1 MKFNVKNR
9 IMNKLNIG
17 ALIKAEMQRQGMSV
31 AEMAK
36 RLNVQRQ
43 TVYDMLKRTNID
55 VERLKD
61 ISDVLHKDFLSTVAS
76 QNAQELDWCEIT
88 ILDNKILIT
97 KR

>member
-1 MKFNVKNR
+1 
-9 IMNKLNIG
+9 MNKLNIG

-88 ILDNKILIT
+88 VMDNKILIT

>member
-1 MKFNVKNR
+1 
-9 IMNKLNIG
+9 MNKLNIG

-61 ISDVLHKDFLSTVAS
+61 ISDVLHKDFLSAVAS
-76 QNAQELDWCEIT
+76 QNSQELDWCEIT
-88 ILDNKILIT
+88 ISDNKILIT

>member
-1 MKFNVKNR
+1 
-9 IMNKLNIG
+9 MNKLNIG

-76 QNAQELDWCEIT
+76 QNARELDWCEIT

>member
-1 MKFNVKNR
+1 
-9 IMNKLNIG
+9 MNKLNIG

-36 RLNVQRQ
+36 KLNVQRQ

-61 ISDVLHKDFLSTVAS
+61 ISDVLHKDFLSAVGS
-76 QNAQELDWCEIT
+76 QSPQKPDWCDIIVT
-88 ILDNKILIT
+88 DTKIVIT
-97 KR
+97 KK

>member
-1 MKFNVKNR
+1 
-9 IMNKLNIG
+9 MNKLNIG
-17 ALIKAEMQRQGMSV
+17 ALIKVEMQRQGMSV

-36 RLNVQRQ
+36 KLNVQRQ
-43 TVYDMLKRTNID
+43 TVYDMLNRPNID

-61 ISDVLHKDFLSTVAS
+61 ISDVLHKDFMSDIAS
-76 QNAQELDWCEIT
+76 QNVQKPDWCEIT

>member
-1 MKFNVKNR
+1 
-9 IMNKLNIG
+9 MNKLNIG

-36 RLNVQRQ
+36 KLNVQRQ
-43 TVYDMLKRTNID
+43 TVYDMLNRPNID

-61 ISDVLHKDFLSTVAS
+61 ISDVLHKDFMSVIAS
-76 QNAQELDWCEIT
+76 QNVQKPDWCEIT

>member
-1 MKFNVKNR
+1 
-9 IMNKLNIG
+9 MNKLNFG

-36 RLNVQRQ
+36 KLNVQRQ

-61 ISDVLHKDFLSTVAS
+61 VSEVLHKDFLQVIS
-76 QNAQELDWCEIT
+76 QTRFEKIT
-88 ILDNKILIT
+88 SYLPL
-97 KR
+97 

>member
-1 MKFNVKNR
+1 
-9 IMNKLNIG
+9 MNKLNIG

-36 RLNVQRQ
+36 KLNVQRQ
-43 TVYDMLKRTNID
+43 TVYDMLNRPNID

-61 ISDVLHKDFLSTVAS
+61 ISDVLHKDFMSVITS
-76 QNAQELDWCEIT
+76 QNVQKPDWCEIT

>member
-1 MKFNVKNR
+1 
-9 IMNKLNIG
+9 MNKLNIG

-61 ISDVLHKDFLSTVAS
+61 ISDVLHKDFLSALGSQSS
-76 QNAQELDWCEIT
+76 QNPDWCEIT
-88 ILDNKILIT
+88 VMDNKILIT

>member
-1 MKFNVKNR
+1 MKFNVK
-9 IMNKLNIG
+9 IKTMNKLNIG

-36 RLNVQRQ
+36 KLNVQRQ

-61 ISDVLHKDFLSTVAS
+61 ISDVLHKDFLSVIGS
-76 QNAQELDWCEIT
+76 HVPSEVDWCDIIVTDKKIVIT
-88 ILDNKILIT
+88 RK
-97 KR
+97 